1 MWISKCQSQWDIHEI
16 DPPWSNLMNFS
27 AVRGFLARVEVVES
41 RPRIVTPPNESTS
54 NGAKMWISFVMFNA
68 RPVCVS

>member
-1 MWISKCQSQWDIHEI
+1 MQNVPIHEI

-27 AVRGFLARVEVVES
+27 AVTVFMARVVEKC
-41 RPRIVTPPNESTS
+41 
-54 NGAKMWISFVMFNA
+54 AQQNA